1 MFEWIID
8 MIMGVKLIAKDEAI
22 AKFADAVEKCDK
34 DEDGYLSVR
43 ELIAVFKKV
52 LKDGE

>member
-1 MFEWIID
+1 